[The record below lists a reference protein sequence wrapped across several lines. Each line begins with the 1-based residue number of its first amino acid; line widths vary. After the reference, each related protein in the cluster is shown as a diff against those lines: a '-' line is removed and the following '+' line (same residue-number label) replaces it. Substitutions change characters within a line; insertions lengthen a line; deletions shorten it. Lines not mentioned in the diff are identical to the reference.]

1 MRRLIWGGSFVRAY
15 RRTVRKKQ
23 GLREAIEATLRL
35 LAEEPF
41 TPRLATHKLKGKLSD
56 SWACTVTYD
65 LRIIFD
71 FVKDGEEGTEAI
83 FLLEIG
89 THDEV
94 Y

>member
-1 MRRLIWGGSFVRAY
+1 MRTLIWSRSFVRAY
-15 RRTVRKKQ
+15 KKAVRRNPR
-23 GLREAIEATLRL
+23 LREVIEETLHL
-35 LAEEPF
+35 LAEDPF
-41 TPRLATHKLKGKLSD
+41 KPRLAAHKLKGPLLG

-71 FVKDGEEGTEAI
+71 FVPDEESSLEAI
-83 FLLEIG
+83 FLMEIG